1 MKMIIYILPPL
12 LQKILKIWVGHW
24 KKKKWVPTW
33 ALPGFSHSQDAPQRA
48 VITPAAVFF
57 SVCEFSYL

>member
-1 MKMIIYILPPL
+1 MIICILPEYL
-12 LQKILKIWVGHW
+12 ENMDGTLEEEKVGAH
-24 KKKKWVPTW
+24 VGQ
-33 ALPGFSHSQDAPQRA
+33 LPGFSHSQDAPQRA